1 MRARLPILL
10 GLLLPAPLA
19 PPGPAQARN
28 PHKVE
33 IAFNRF
39 YDYDE
44 LVGQFRRLHEAYPDL
59 TRLEAIGRS
68 YEGRDLWVLTIANR
82 RTGPEKEK
90 GAMWID
96 GNVHGNEVQ
105 GGEAALYAAWYL
117 LDNYGR
123 LEKATEL
130 VDERVFYVLPSQNP
144 DGRAW
149 WFAAANHPHSSRSGK
164 RPVDD
169 DRDGVADEDGPDDL
183 DGDGNLCQMR
193 KRVPDGT
200 HRLDPDDPRVMV
212 PVEPGK
218 TGDWI
223 LLGSEGI
230 DNDGDGKVNEDG
242 PGGYDLNRN
251 WPSDWLP
258 HYVQFG
264 AGEYPLSHPESRAIA
279 DFLLAHPNVAAVQSF
294 HNNGGMILRGP
305 GAQERGDAYPA
316 ADQRV
321 YDRIGADGE
330 FMLPFYR
337 YMVIWRDLYTVHGGF
352 VNWTYEGLGIF
363 SFTNE
368 LWNESQYTGGK
379 GDLDPKARLK
389 WNDLLM
395 LGEEFVPWHEVDH
408 PQFGRIEV
416 GGFKKMT
423 GRVPP
428 PWMIEEM
435 CHRNAAFCLKHA
447 DSMPKVEIEAVE
459 TEPIGEGTFG
469 VTAVV
474 RNLGLI
480 PTRSGRAAGKRLG
493 RPDLLTIAGPGIE
506 VVGGGPLPERF
517 RPESVSLVKD
527 EPARLVLE
535 EGVGSHERRRFRWIV
550 RGRGEVSV
558 VYDAEKGGVAAA
570 RATLP

>member
-1 MRARLPILL
+1 MIGIPLL
-10 GLLLPAPLA
+10 FGALAGPVLLA
-19 PPGPAQARN
+19 GTGQAANHRR
-28 PHKVE
+28 VE

-39 YDYDE
+39 YDYEE
-44 LVGQFRRLHEAYPDL
+44 LVGHFRRLHEAYPAL
-59 TRLEAIGRS
+59 TRLESIGKS
-68 YEGRDLWVLTIANR
+68 HEGRDLWILTIANSG
-82 RTGPEKEK
+82 TGPEERKA
-90 GAMWID
+90 AMWID

-117 LDNYGR
+117 LENHGR
-123 LEKATEL
+123 LEAVTRL
-130 VDERVFYVLPSQNP
+130 VDDRVFYALPSQNP
-144 DGRAW
+144 DGRAH
-149 WFAAANHPHSSRSGK
+149 WFAAANDPSSSRSGK
-164 RPVDD
+164 RPLDN

-218 TGDWI
+218 TGEWI
-223 LLGSEGI
+223 LLGIEGI
-230 DNDGDGKVNEDG
+230 DNDGDGRINEDG

-258 HYVQFG
+258 DYVQFG

-294 HNNGGMILRGP
+294 HNAGGMILRGP
-305 GAQERGDAYPA
+305 GAQERGEAYPA
-316 ADQRV
+316 ADERV

-352 VNWTYEGLGIF
+352 VNWTYEGLGIY

-368 LWNESQYTGGK
+368 LWASPQYSGGK

-395 LGEEFVPWHEVDH
+395 LGEEFVPWHEATH
-408 PQFGRIEV
+408 PRYGAIEI
-416 GGFKKMT
+416 GGMKKMT

-435 CHRNAAFCLKHA
+435 CHRNAAFCLRHA
-447 DSMPKVEIEAVE
+447 DAMPKVEVE
-459 TEPIGEGTFG
+459 PLEVEPLGQGTFG
-469 VTAVV
+469 VTATV

-480 PTRSGRAAGKRLG
+480 PTRSARASGKRLG
-493 RPDLLTIAGPGIE
+493 RPDILTIAGPGAT

-517 RPESVSLVKD
+517 RPESVSLVED

-535 EGVGSHERRRFRWIV
+535 QGLGSHERRRFRWIV
-550 RGRGEVSV
+550 RGTGEIAVT
-558 VYDAEKGGVAAA
+558 YDAEKGGIATA
-570 RATLP
+570 RAPLR